1 MTVAYRNLDAVVEER
16 IVRFRAR
23 RAAERP
29 ADDCVKRVFAA
40 RKARIA
46 AGAVGLATGLALFVW
61 ALGSLHSLQWM
72 GRECE
77 ATNTYILVGAW
88 LALGISG
95 ELARGLARRRA
106 RLELGR
112 EPVASGDTHTDLAR
126 IDAEDPLRELRCKG
140 SKLEGCSTALPLA
153 AASLLAPLTLHG
165 LVATALCWA
174 NRTSL
179 TAADFGGWIAASA
192 LLVGLAHLALLVQ
205 VVLWGRSLRGRETS
219 RLRHNIHIAWAR
231 TLAVTTGA
239 ALVPAIVFAP
249 GGNLLVLLPAA
260 LVAATGLAFVPWLFV
275 FTARRLEQERA
286 ALGGWKR
293 SQLHPME
300 LPQLRH
306 L

>member
-29 ADDCVKRVFAA
+29 ADDRVKRVFAA

-46 AGAVGLATGLALFVW
+46 AGAVGLAAGLALFVG
-61 ALGSLHSLQWM
+61 ALGSLPCL
-72 GRECE
+72 GRERE

-95 ELARGLARRRA
+95 ELARALARRRA
-106 RLELGR
+106 RLELRR

-126 IDAEDPLRELRCKG
+126 IDEADPLGELRAKG
-140 SKLEGCSTALPLA
+140 SKLEGSSTALPLA

-165 LVATALCWA
+165 LVALALCWS
-174 NRTSL
+174 NGTSL
-179 TAADFGGWIAASA
+179 KAADLGGWIAASA
-192 LLVGLAHLALLVQ
+192 VLVGLAHLALLVQ
-205 VVLWGRSLRGRETS
+205 VVLWARSLPGRETPL
-219 RLRHNIHIAWAR
+219 LRQNIHVAWAR

-239 ALVPAIVFAP
+239 ALVPAIFFAP
-249 GGNLLVLLPAA
+249 GNALVMLPAV
-260 LVAATGLAFVPWLFV
+260 LVAATGLAFVPWLFL
-275 FTARRLEQERA
+275 FTARCLEQERA
-286 ALGGWKR
+286 VLGAWER

>member
-46 AGAVGLATGLALFVW
+46 AGAVGLGTGLALFVG
-61 ALGSLHSLQWM
+61 ALGSFQWP
-72 GRECE
+72 GIERE

-95 ELARGLARRRA
+95 ELARALARRRA
-106 RLELGR
+106 RLELRR

-126 IDAEDPLRELRCKG
+126 IDEADPLGELR
-140 SKLEGCSTALPLA
+140 SKSSTLEGNSTALPLA

-165 LVATALCWA
+165 LVATALRWSNA
-174 NRTSL
+174 TSL
-179 TAADFGGWIAASA
+179 TAADFGAWIAASA
-192 LLVGLAHLALLVQ
+192 VLVGLAHLALVVQ
-205 VVLWGRSLRGRETS
+205 VVLWARSLRCRETS
-219 RLRHNIHIAWAR
+219 LLRQNIHVAWAR

-239 ALVPAIVFAP
+239 ALVPAIGLAP
-249 GGNLLVLLPAA
+249 GNVLVLLPAV
-260 LVAATGLAFVPWLFV
+260 LVAATGLAFVPWLFL

-286 ALGGWKR
+286 VLGACEP